1 MTNTMDNIEKYQKQL
16 LEQTQKL
23 YQETPISEA
32 TVQAYLA
39 TPRHCFVKRYRGMV
53 HQGMACSQSR

>member
-1 MTNTMDNIEKYQKQL
+1 MANAMDNIEKYQKQL

-32 TVQAYLA
+32 TAKRTLRLLGIA
-39 TPRHCFVKRYRGMV
+39 LSDAIANGAPRNGMK
-53 HQGMACSQSR
+53 